1 MLPNPYYSI
10 DDTILYMPS
19 TDKGLKWFYT
29 RFIKSGIV
37 LQFFGICTC
46 NMFLKYLHGYPLQ
59 VFLTIFNIFETRIT
73 LGDKCSFRTECTKVW
88 SCSTRYVITNGSPR
102 RVLFYSS
109 TKKIYSKRK
118 SQNRLLPSV
127 SQTIQ
132 VNSN

>member
-1 MLPNPYYSI
+1 MNHMMIRGWRQFYIFLRCVPLYTVI
-10 DDTILYMPS
+10 DEQ
-19 TDKGLKWFYT
+19 
-29 RFIKSGIV
+29 FIS
-37 LQFFGICTC
+37 
-46 NMFLKYLHGYPLQ
+46 
-59 VFLTIFNIFETRIT
+59 
-73 LGDKCSFRTECTKVW
+73 RTECTKVW

-132 VNSN
+132 VNSGHRLRNDCVMTRVNTAKFLIFDFPAWKFSEFILVMTSEFLTNT